1 MCVSC
6 LLAASLTS
14 EYNQY
19 PGQCHLRGKKIN
31 PQYTRPGSDYD
42 LPVIS
47 ILVYCK
53 SSIVAHTATEEE
65 GKGQLIS
72 YTPSP
77 PTANPGCEEEC
88 VNTDLLTN
96 GVHSDRRRMDG
107 PKLQEKIPGRFSAS
121 RENKSFSKSLAGKKE
136 FEFQFVNCN
145 TSYLDFVHRKDVSSE
160 ETNEIP
166 PDNDN
171 IVNQCNG
178 NTNKELENSNCLS
191 EKSNTNGL
199 DSRTSKIKQIVED
212 AISKESKQTVTNIL
226 EQVNAL
232 STSEKLFLYLTLP
245 TGKPSNFDPLRQPL
259 NPLGSRFEIHQTIR
273 WIKTHLEEDQDV
285 SLPKQDVYD
294 EYIAYCN
301 SNAMKPLSTADFG
314 KVMKQVFSRVRPRRL
329 GTRGNSRYCYSGLRK
344 KLGLDVPLLP
354 DLGEDSKPL
363 TDHCSTEEMNKSVSY
378 LIREWA
384 EKLLSVKFDSLQDL
398 ACYLVQHTCVDS
410 FSGPAFNLAFAMDFK
425 KTGEKGMLTSSADRF
440 EISHEPHVAIGCPTV
455 PLTPPV
461 QPPVQ
466 TNKHRETQLQLQRK
480 LQERVVIRE
489 QKRRL
494 QEQQIAPL
502 CNNTPPEKIKCKRA
516 KLSNGV
522 SNKVKKSLTSKQI
535 SLTVIPTSE
544 HRSFTT
550 IAKKVKNDT
559 ICDKRK
565 PSTITN
571 ENEQSLHSSSG
582 TNIVHSEELNKL
594 VSNNTCSS
602 DLVYCNSSSSG
613 DSYYSKNSSGKLCSK
628 TSLLDEFVDIN
639 TTSFDSSGELVID
652 TSELEQEVEGKSSP
666 TDSVLKTQLSSSE
679 DILHKGKIV
688 STRRKSV
695 SATLSRNFPTDSSI
709 HNNLGSTINMS
720 KPVSDK
726 FDSLTNK
733 ISSGTFIPVQERS
746 TNASSLSPPKKMSPI
761 NDGKP
766 SPVSVKAPQVKNTP
780 IDVLNVSTPN
790 TANKLPIPRLSNSN
804 KPLTNLI
811 ILPPVTATTILQ
823 QSHSQKSSQKKYK
836 LIQPKPQDEITK
848 GKTKPNSDKVVA
860 RKPVNLLAK
869 DTNANCDKED
879 SVENIVSTNTNLTE
893 MNTEHSSE
901 VTGNTANSNEA
912 VKNGTND
919 VSIGC
924 LEKDALNDYF
934 HGGNNS
940 QEPEEELM
948 RYFQHHNSPCNEEVY
963 EAVKKTLSNSEDISK
978 GTSFTVKSD
987 ELSQLRL
994 LLERNLKP
1002 VPSQSKNLYRHVD
1015 VERSTTTTP
1024 SQIPA
1029 SSNSSLLMEGHKD
1042 VYNLASGM
1050 NTSQLPLAASASLSL
1065 LSRRSQQHNRKPSLH
1080 LQSLLTGNHGSSL
1093 ANKRRVSFETP
1104 MVEHYQ
1110 DGSNSCTVPPN
1121 PNTSSFTPIS
1131 PGPYSPVGVHRVSS
1145 NSKPSSANASP
1156 FVSPRNTP
1164 VPRSRHNFS
1173 QANLPLSSSYIISS
1187 GNSVQG
1193 GTNTNRSRRSTA
1205 AKIVRSNSVNSHNIS
1220 SQYQVPRPRAMSPN
1234 ASLLKSHL
1242 ADQSNERIFVAPGNL
1257 SSEVNVQLPSVAN
1270 LRQSFMDTSLGR
1282 FPPVS
1287 PVSTSAPHSPMLHY
1301 HQSTLMNS
1309 NNNEQEMSV
1318 GIPSDT
1324 LPDQSVL
1331 PQDDPDHVSNTMN
1344 NASLFGVDSLSQE
1357 VSQIFQDG
1365 SSDQKNLEALW
1376 NALPNSSQYRSQSVP
1391 LHRMMSASAM
1401 ISPQSTQPSP
1411 LYMGQQQAFNFNTF
1425 SSSAT
1430 SSVAPTPVPSEFMDF
1445 VSIDDNSVAAS
1456 NLLDGETGETEGL
1469 NPESLKQFL
1478 NILDTAQQEQ
1488 SNQEQANIAMSIDES
1503 GLDIQTQCQPRLL
1516 QPSRSYPNTPL
1527 PYKSTV
1533 LGDHFNTAM
1542 EDNSTKLISLSY
1554 PSTPML
1560 GHSTFDNND
1569 DLAENET
1576 ASINQITLNAL
1587 NSRQGDFGAM
1597 VGFSARRNINLLLEE
1612 ASTLSVEDE
1621 LPLEP
1626 FDTFSQLV
1634 HEVNVQPDSVI

>member
-1 MCVSC
+1 
-6 LLAASLTS
+6 
-14 EYNQY
+14 
-19 PGQCHLRGKKIN
+19 
-31 PQYTRPGSDYD
+31 
-42 LPVIS
+42 
-47 ILVYCK
+47 
-53 SSIVAHTATEEE
+53 
-65 GKGQLIS
+65 
-72 YTPSP
+72 
-77 PTANPGCEEEC
+77 
-88 VNTDLLTN
+88 
-96 GVHSDRRRMDG
+96 MDG
-107 PKLQEKIPGRFSAS
+107 PKLQEKIPGRYSAS
-121 RENKSFSKSLAGKKE
+121 RENKSFSKSLTGKKE

-166 PDNDN
+166 PDNDDN
-171 IVNQCNG
+171 VNQCNG

-425 KTGEKGMLTSSADRF
+425 KSGEKGMPTSSADRF
-440 EISHEPHVAIGCPTV
+440 EISHEPHVAIGCP
-455 PLTPPV
+455 TPPV

-544 HRSFTT
+544 NRSFTT

-695 SATLSRNFPTDSSI
+695 SATLSRNLPTDSSI

-811 ILPPVTATTILQ
+811 ILPPVTATTIMQ

-848 GKTKPNSDKVVA
+848 GKTKPNSDGVVA
-860 RKPVNLLAK
+860 RKPAK

-1002 VPSQSKNLYRHVD
+1002 VPSHSKNLYRHVD
-1015 VERSTTTTP
+1015 VER
-1024 SQIPA
+1024 I
-1029 SSNSSLLMEGHKD
+1029 
-1042 VYNLASGM
+1042 
-1050 NTSQLPLAASASLSL
+1050 
-1065 LSRRSQQHNRKPSLH
+1065 
-1080 LQSLLTGNHGSSL
+1080 
-1093 ANKRRVSFETP
+1093 
-1104 MVEHYQ
+1104 
-1110 DGSNSCTVPPN
+1110 PPN

-1187 GNSVQG
+1187 GSSVQG

-1257 SSEVNVQLPSVAN
+1257 SSEVNVQLPSVAS

-1331 PQDDPDHVSNTMN
+1331 PQDDPDHVSNTIN

-1456 NLLDGETGETEGL
+1456 NLLDSETGETEGL

-1612 ASTLSVEDE
+1612 ASTLSVEDG

>member
-1 MCVSC
+1 MGARCYADYGIGLFTTAKE
-6 LLAASLTS
+6 LLAQQTASYIGTS
-14 EYNQY
+14 
-19 PGQCHLRGKKIN
+19 G
-31 PQYTRPGSDYD
+31 
-42 LPVIS
+42 
-47 ILVYCK
+47 
-53 SSIVAHTATEEE
+53 
-65 GKGQLIS
+65 
-72 YTPSP
+72 
-77 PTANPGCEEEC
+77 
-88 VNTDLLTN
+88 
-96 GVHSDRRRMDG
+96 
-107 PKLQEKIPGRFSAS
+107 
-121 RENKSFSKSLAGKKE
+121 
-136 FEFQFVNCN
+136 
-145 TSYLDFVHRKDVSSE
+145 
-160 ETNEIP
+160 
-166 PDNDN
+166 
-171 IVNQCNG
+171 
-178 NTNKELENSNCLS
+178 
-191 EKSNTNGL
+191 
-199 DSRTSKIKQIVED
+199 
-212 AISKESKQTVTNIL
+212 ES
-226 EQVNAL
+226 
-232 STSEKLFLYLTLP
+232 
-245 TGKPSNFDPLRQPL
+245 
-259 NPLGSRFEIHQTIR
+259 
-273 WIKTHLEEDQDV
+273 
-285 SLPKQDVYD
+285 
-294 EYIAYCN
+294 AYCN

-425 KTGEKGMLTSSADRF
+425 KSGEK
-440 EISHEPHVAIGCPTV
+440 GCPTV

-489 QKRRL
+489 QKR
-494 QEQQIAPL
+494 
-502 CNNTPPEKIKCKRA
+502 
-516 KLSNGV
+516 
-522 SNKVKKSLTSKQI
+522 
-535 SLTVIPTSE
+535 
-544 HRSFTT
+544 
-550 IAKKVKNDT
+550 
-559 ICDKRK
+559 
-565 PSTITN
+565 
-571 ENEQSLHSSSG
+571 
-582 TNIVHSEELNKL
+582 
-594 VSNNTCSS
+594 
-602 DLVYCNSSSSG
+602 
-613 DSYYSKNSSGKLCSK
+613 SK

-666 TDSVLKTQLSSSE
+666 TDGVLKTQLSSSE

-688 STRRKSV
+688 NTRRKS
-695 SATLSRNFPTDSSI
+695 
-709 HNNLGSTINMS
+709 
-720 KPVSDK
+720 
-726 FDSLTNK
+726 
-733 ISSGTFIPVQERS
+733 
-746 TNASSLSPPKKMSPI
+746 
-761 NDGKP
+761 
-766 SPVSVKAPQVKNTP
+766 
-780 IDVLNVSTPN
+780 
-790 TANKLPIPRLSNSN
+790 
-804 KPLTNLI
+804 
-811 ILPPVTATTILQ
+811 
-823 QSHSQKSSQKKYK
+823 KSSQKKYK

-879 SVENIVSTNTNLTE
+879 SVVNIVSTNTNLTE

-963 EAVKKTLSNSEDISK
+963 EAVKQTLSNSEEISK

-1002 VPSQSKNLYRHVD
+1002 VPSHSKNLYRHVD

-1024 SQIPA
+1024 SQIPV

-1050 NTSQLPLAASASLSL
+1050 HTSQLPLAASASLSL

-1080 LQSLLTGNHGSSL
+1080 LQSLLTGNHGNSL

-1104 MVEHYQ
+1104 IVEHYQ

-1187 GNSVQG
+1187 GSSVQG

-1220 SQYQVPRPRAMSPN
+1220 SQYQVPQPRAMSPN

-1257 SSEVNVQLPSVAN
+1257 SSEVNVQLPSVAS

-1331 PQDDPDHVSNTMN
+1331 PQDDPDHVSNTIN

-1569 DLAENET
+1569 ELAENET

-1612 ASTLSVEDE
+1612 ASTLSVEDG

-1634 HEVNVQPDSVI
+1634 DELFSFPDPERSFFWDQYFKMKSKGLIRGSKERINVQDAATVHASPEEDMFLTGISQVSVQWPPQLATAIWNMLKVIFSQTLD

>member
-1 MCVSC
+1 
-6 LLAASLTS
+6 
-14 EYNQY
+14 
-19 PGQCHLRGKKIN
+19 
-31 PQYTRPGSDYD
+31 
-42 LPVIS
+42 
-47 ILVYCK
+47 
-53 SSIVAHTATEEE
+53 
-65 GKGQLIS
+65 
-72 YTPSP
+72 
-77 PTANPGCEEEC
+77 
-88 VNTDLLTN
+88 
-96 GVHSDRRRMDG
+96 MDG
-107 PKLQEKIPGRFSAS
+107 PKLQEKIPGRYSAS

-425 KTGEKGMLTSSADRF
+425 KSGEK
-440 EISHEPHVAIGCPTV
+440 GCPTV

-571 ENEQSLHSSSG
+571 ENEKSLHSSSG

-823 QSHSQKSSQKKYK
+823 QSPSQKSSQKKYK

-848 GKTKPNSDKVVA
+848 GKTKPNSDRVVA

-948 RYFQHHNSPCNEEVY
+948 
-963 EAVKKTLSNSEDISK
+963 
-978 GTSFTVKSD
+978 
-987 ELSQLRL
+987 
-994 LLERNLKP
+994 
-1002 VPSQSKNLYRHVD
+1002 
-1015 VERSTTTTP
+1015 
-1024 SQIPA
+1024 
-1029 SSNSSLLMEGHKD
+1029 
-1042 VYNLASGM
+1042 
-1050 NTSQLPLAASASLSL
+1050 
-1065 LSRRSQQHNRKPSLH
+1065 
-1080 LQSLLTGNHGSSL
+1080 SSL

-1104 MVEHYQ
+1104 IVEHYQ

-1187 GNSVQG
+1187 GSSVQG

-1242 ADQSNERIFVAPGNL
+1242 SDQSNERIFVAPGNL
-1257 SSEVNVQLPSVAN
+1257 SSEVNVQLPSVAS

-1331 PQDDPDHVSNTMN
+1331 PQDDPDHVSNTIN

-1503 GLDIQTQCQPRLL
+1503 GMDIQTQCQPRLL

-1612 ASTLSVEDE
+1612 ASTLSVEDG

-1634 HEVNVQPDSVI
+1634 HEVNVQTDSVI

>member
-1 MCVSC
+1 MVCVVKSIRKREKKTPK
-6 LLAASLTS
+6 LFISRTRKVEFRGSVAAFAWRDSGIPFRKNHS
-14 EYNQY
+14 QY
-19 PGQCHLRGKKIN
+19 IRL
-31 PQYTRPGSDYD
+31 GSNYD

-53 SSIVAHTATEEE
+53 SSTVAHSATE
-65 GKGQLIS
+65 
-72 YTPSP
+72 
-77 PTANPGCEEEC
+77 
-88 VNTDLLTN
+88 
-96 GVHSDRRRMDG
+96 
-107 PKLQEKIPGRFSAS
+107 
-121 RENKSFSKSLAGKKE
+121 
-136 FEFQFVNCN
+136 
-145 TSYLDFVHRKDVSSE
+145 
-160 ETNEIP
+160 
-166 PDNDN
+166 
-171 IVNQCNG
+171 CNG

-425 KTGEKGMLTSSADRF
+425 KSGEK
-440 EISHEPHVAIGCPTV
+440 GCPTV
-455 PLTPPV
+455 PVTPPV
-461 QPPVQ
+461 EPPLQ

-502 CNNTPPEKIKCKRA
+502 CNNGPPEKIKCKRA

-535 SLTVIPTSE
+535 SLTVLPTSE
-544 HRSFTT
+544 NRSFTN

-571 ENEQSLHSSSG
+571 ENEQSLHSSSR

-613 DSYYSKNSSGKLCSK
+613 DSYYSKHSSGKMCSK

-652 TSELEQEVEGKSSP
+652 TSELEQEAK
-666 TDSVLKTQLSSSE
+666 
-679 DILHKGKIV
+679 
-688 STRRKSV
+688 
-695 SATLSRNFPTDSSI
+695 
-709 HNNLGSTINMS
+709 
-720 KPVSDK
+720 
-726 FDSLTNK
+726 
-733 ISSGTFIPVQERS
+733 GTFIPVQEQS
-746 TNASSLSPPKKMSPI
+746 TNASSLSPTKKISPI

-766 SPVSVKAPQVKNTP
+766 SLVPVNVPPVKNTP

-790 TANKLPIPRLSNSN
+790 PANKLPIPRLSNSN

-836 LIQPKPQDEITK
+836 LIQPKPQDETTK
-848 GKTKPNSDKVVA
+848 GKTKPNSDRVVA
-860 RKPVNLLAK
+860 GKSVNLLAK

-901 VTGNTANSNEA
+901 VTGITANSNEA

-948 RYFQHHNSPCNEEVY
+948 RYFQHHNSPCSEEVY
-963 EAVKKTLSNSEDISK
+963 EAVKQTLSNSEEISK

-994 LLERNLKP
+994 LLE
-1002 VPSQSKNLYRHVD
+1002 Q
-1015 VERSTTTTP
+1015 
-1024 SQIPA
+1024 
-1029 SSNSSLLMEGHKD
+1029 
-1042 VYNLASGM
+1042 
-1050 NTSQLPLAASASLSL
+1050 
-1065 LSRRSQQHNRKPSLH
+1065 
-1080 LQSLLTGNHGSSL
+1080 
-1093 ANKRRVSFETP
+1093 
-1104 MVEHYQ
+1104 HYQ
-1110 DGSNSCTVPPN
+1110 DGSHSRTVPPN

-1187 GNSVQG
+1187 GSSVQG

-1220 SQYQVPRPRAMSPN
+1220 SQYQVPRPRAISPN
-1234 ASLLKSHL
+1234 TSLLKSHL
-1242 ADQSNERIFVAPGNL
+1242 ADQSNERMFVAPGNL
-1257 SSEVNVQLPSVAN
+1257 SSEVNVQLPSVAS

-1301 HQSTLMNS
+1301 QPTLMNS

-1324 LPDQSVL
+1324 VPDHSVL
-1331 PQDDPDHVSNTMN
+1331 PQDDPDHVSNTIN

-1391 LHRMMSASAM
+1391 LHRMMSASAL

-1445 VSIDDNSVAAS
+1445 VSIDDNSVAGS

-1503 GLDIQTQCQPRLL
+1503 GLDIQTHCQPRLL

-1533 LGDHFNTAM
+1533 LGDPFNTVM
-1542 EDNSTKLISLSY
+1542 EDNSTRLISLSY

-1612 ASTLSVEDE
+1612 ASSLSVEDG

-1634 HEVNVQPDSVI
+1634 HEVRDAATVHASPEEDMFLTGI